1 MYLPSLSV
9 YMALYAPKRLGF
21 AALVMIRHSFR
32 RGSCVA
38 WATIWKLVC
47 ECVHTASNEEWGGRG
62 GGGGLGSPLYVSAK
76 QNVRGCVFVVAVCLV
91 PHGFFSM
98 ADEA

>member
-1 MYLPSLSV
+1 MLHGQPFGSWCVSVSILP
-9 YMALYAPKRLGF
+9 
-21 AALVMIRHSFR
+21 VMRS
-32 RGSCVA
+32 G
-38 WATIWKLVC
+38 
-47 ECVHTASNEEWGGRG
+47 EGGG

-91 PHGFFSM
+91 PHVFFSM